1 MTPADDAQWQL
12 LVRMRVDPGDWNVVQ
27 LCLTM
32 LQTMFVGVM
41 FVLQRA
47 SDMQWVHDLQR
58 VITSFCT
65 KLKCLADTWKCH
77 IRTLISN

>member
-1 MTPADDAQWQL
+1 MYQRTTLAWHTMPPADDAQWQL
-12 LVRMRVDPGDWNVVQ
+12 LVRMCVNCGDWNVVQ

-47 SDMQWVHDLQR
+47 SDMQRVHN
-58 VITSFCT
+58 
-65 KLKCLADTWKCH
+65 LAAKE
-77 IRTLISN
+77 